1 MCPWAIIS
9 FWEII
14 GTILA
19 IAAYLNREVE
29 WVSYLLKTLLAEQ
42 TEYFSLL
49 LADLCSPSGHGE
61 GIVFLRVL
69 SEKIC

>member
-1 MCPWAIIS
+1 M
-9 FWEII
+9 
-14 GTILA
+14 
-19 IAAYLNREVE
+19 IAVYLNQEV
-29 WVSYLLKTLLAEQ
+29 VSGLYLLKTLLAEQ

-61 GIVFLRVL
+61 GIVFLRAL

>member
-1 MCPWAIIS
+1 
-9 FWEII
+9 
-14 GTILA
+14 
-19 IAAYLNREVE
+19 VE
-29 WVSYLLKTLLAEQ
+29 WVSYLLKTLLEEQ

-61 GIVFLRVL
+61 EIVFLRVL